1 MAGEEFLVGANPL
14 LAIAS
19 GFEFVLSQGGLE
31 GPRATG
37 DPNEIIPYSVQA
49 PVELADQML
58 VLGEAGLM
66 AQTGPAPG
74 EPFGPFVFDKP
85 APGTP
90 APPSPGLPVPQTPVQ
105 TSPVPYQQPGLPA
118 GNRPFEPLP
127 PPTEPLTLPPP
138 FPWQNIFR
146 IGTGIGGLLWPSEI
160 GEEWPAGTA
169 PTRGTER
176 LPPTPTQEQLDRI
189 ADPYGISPEENA
201 RIMREAQAEADR
213 YAQQTA
219 AQWPMPATPAAPAK
233 AATPTSSTRNRLWQ
247 WIAVGLGVGGL
258 SSRSSRSSSTVDP
271 LSSGALTSL
280 EEALR
285 TSLVGSSS
293 QVQVAPG
300 GAGAWGTTSSSQ
312 YCQPKPRGPRR
323 KCLQRAPVRFS
334 GGPRKGKSAGTK
346 CIRYAAARSS
356 R

>member
-19 GFEFVLSQGGLE
+19 GFEFVLGRGGLE
-31 GPRATG
+31 GPPATG

-90 APPSPGLPVPQTPVQ
+90 APVQ

-138 FPWQNIFR
+138 FPWQNLFR

-160 GEEWPAGTA
+160 GEEWPPGTG
-169 PTRGTER
+169 PSIPETVRF
-176 LPPTPTQEQLDRI
+176 PPVPTQEQLDRI
-189 ADPYGISPEENA
+189 ADPYGITSEENA

-213 YAQQTA
+213 YARQTG
-219 AQWPMPATPAAPAK
+219 AQWPMPAAPAPAAQP
-233 AATPTSSTRNRLWQ
+233 ATPTSSRNRLWQ
-247 WIAVGLGVGGL
+247 WIAIGLGVGTL
-258 SSRSSRSSSTVDP
+258 SSRSSRSSPTVDP

-280 EEALR
+280 ESALR
-285 TSLVGSSS
+285 SSLIGSSS
-293 QVQVAPG
+293 AVQVAPG
-300 GAGAWGTTSSSQ
+300 GAGAWGTSTSSQ
-312 YCQPKPRGPRR
+312 YCEPKPRGPRR

-334 GGPRKGKSAGTK
+334 GGPRKGKAAGTK